1 MDQRR
6 VSQAED
12 EIMFV
17 HNYHTLPRIPIRELL
32 RSGKHTNSLL
42 LDWYSSS

>member
-17 HNYHTLPRIPIRELL
+17 HNYHTLPRIPIRFFKCRHQHLWRRGRL
-32 RSGKHTNSLL
+32 CVV
-42 LDWYSSS
+42 